1 VNMQTS
7 PAGNALTTFLEKLL
21 AAMLFV
27 LLFLVVLLGILRYVF
42 NTTLI
47 GGNEASVVIFIYT
60 TAIGSAISISGDRHI
75 AIHYFTDKCSA
86 ATQQLLF
93 NVQLTLIAI
102 LNLVLTWYGILWIE
116 RTGSFMMPAL
126 GMPQVIVQLSI
137 LLGGS
142 LAVLYCFLRYRQGR
156 STC

>member
-1 VNMQTS
+1 MQPSTT
-7 PAGNALTTFLEKLL
+7 GDALTTFLEKLL

-27 LLFLVVLLGILRYVF
+27 LLFLVVLLVILRYVF

-75 AIHYFTDKCSA
+75 AIQYFTDKCSA
-86 ATQQLLF
+86 AVQQFLF
-93 NVQLTLIAI
+93 NLQLALIAI
-102 LNLVLTWYGILWIE
+102 LNLVITWYAISWIE
-116 RTGSFMMPAL
+116 RTGGFMMPAL
-126 GMPQVIVQLSI
+126 GMPQIIAQLSI
-137 LLGGS
+137 LLAGT